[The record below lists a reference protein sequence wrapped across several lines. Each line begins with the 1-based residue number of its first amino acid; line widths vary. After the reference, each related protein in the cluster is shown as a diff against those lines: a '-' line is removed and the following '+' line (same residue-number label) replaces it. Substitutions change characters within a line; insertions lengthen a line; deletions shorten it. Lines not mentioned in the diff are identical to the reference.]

1 MSRFAGFLACAAVML
16 TAAAG
21 HPAIA
26 VSGVGDTQTDNSDR
40 GEQIQNASCIGCHD
54 LRPIQTQALDADG
67 WRKMVA
73 SMVEKGAEVKA
84 EDVPALVAYL
94 VKSHGPLPDGPGK
107 TILLN
112 TCTVCHD
119 LGRVRMQGGSREDWD
134 DTLGAMLNEGA
145 MLSEQD
151 YPVLLDYLA
160 RNFKAQ

>member
-1 MSRFAGFLACAAVML
+1 MSRIAGFLGCAALALALV
-16 TAAAG
+16 AARSTVVA
-21 HPAIA
+21 
-26 VSGVGDTQTDNSDR
+26 SGQGDAQAEK
-40 GEQIQNASCIGCHD
+40 GEQIQNASCISCHD
-54 LRPIQTQALDADG
+54 LRPIQTQALDANG
-67 WRKMVA
+67 WTKMVA

-119 LGRVRMQGGSREDWD
+119 LGRVRRQGGSREDWD

-151 YPVLLDYLA
+151 YPVLLDYLT

>member
-1 MSRFAGFLACAAVML
+1 MSRIVGSLACAALVL
-16 TAAAG
+16 TLAAARSTVV
-21 HPAIA
+21 
-26 VSGVGDTQTDNSDR
+26 VSGQSDALVDK
-40 GEQIQNASCIGCHD
+40 GEQIQNASCISCHD
-54 LRPIQTQALDADG
+54 LRPIQTQALDKDG
-67 WRKMVA
+67 WTKVIA
-73 SMVEKGAEVKA
+73 SMVDKGAEVKP

-119 LGRVRMQGGSREDWD
+119 LGRVRRQGGSREDWD
-134 DTLGAMLNEGA
+134 DTLSAMLNEGA

-160 RNFKAQ
+160 KNFKAQ

>member
-1 MSRFAGFLACAAVML
+1 MSTFAGFLACAVVML
-16 TAAAG
+16 TAAAVR
-21 HPAIA
+21 PAIV
-26 VSGVGDTQTDNSDR
+26 VSGQGDTQADK
-40 GEQIQNASCIGCHD
+40 GEQLQNANCISCHD

-67 WRKMVA
+67 WTKMVA

-84 EDVPALVAYL
+84 DDVPALVGYL

-119 LGRVRMQGGSREDWD
+119 LGRVRRQGGTREDWD

-151 YPVLLDYLA
+151 YPVLLNYLA

>member
-1 MSRFAGFLACAAVML
+1 MGRLVGFLACAALAL
-16 TAAAG
+16 TLAAAR
-21 HPAIA
+21 PAVV
-26 VSGVGDTQTDNSDR
+26 VSGQGDTQADK
-40 GEQIQNASCIGCHD
+40 GEQLQNANCISCHD
-54 LRPIQTQALDADG
+54 LRPIQTQALDKDG
-67 WRKMVA
+67 WTKVVA

-119 LGRVRMQGGSREDWD
+119 LGRVRRQGGTREDWN

-151 YPVLLDYLA
+151 FPVLLDYLTL
-160 RNFKAQ
+160 NFKAQ

>member
-1 MSRFAGFLACAAVML
+1 MSKFAELLACAAVML
-16 TAAAG
+16 TAASG
-21 HPAIA
+21 QPVIA
-26 VSGVGDTQTDNSDR
+26 VPGQGDAQTDK

-84 EDVPALVAYL
+84 EDVPELVAYL

-119 LGRVRMQGGSREDWD
+119 LGRVRRQGGSREDWD

-151 YPVLLDYLA
+151 YPVLLAYLA

>member
-1 MSRFAGFLACAAVML
+1 MSRIAGSLACAALAL
-16 TAAAG
+16 TLAAARSTVV
-21 HPAIA
+21 
-26 VSGVGDTQTDNSDR
+26 VSGQSDALADK
-40 GEQIQNASCIGCHD
+40 GEQIQNASCISCHD
-54 LRPIQTQALDADG
+54 LRPIQTQALDKDG
-67 WRKMVA
+67 WTKVIA
-73 SMVEKGAEVKA
+73 SMVDKGAEVKP

-119 LGRVRMQGGSREDWD
+119 LGRVRRQGGSREDWD
-134 DTLGAMLNEGA
+134 DTLSAMLNEGA

-160 RNFKAQ
+160 KNFKAQ